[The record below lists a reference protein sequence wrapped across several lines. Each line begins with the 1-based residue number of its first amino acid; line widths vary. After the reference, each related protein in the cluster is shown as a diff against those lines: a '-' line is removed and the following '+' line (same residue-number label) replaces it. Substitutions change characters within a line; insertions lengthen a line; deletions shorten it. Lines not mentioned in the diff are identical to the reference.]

1 MDPYQISLFVMFL
14 VIATLGS
21 GIWIMASLLI
31 VGLVSQWVISDFS
44 LLKMGTISATI
55 IARNSM
61 SWELSAIPLFIWM
74 GELLFRTKLSES
86 MFEGLAPFVNR
97 LPGRLLHTSVLGST
111 MFAAVSGS
119 SAATTTTVGR
129 ITVGE
134 LIGRGYDRSLTIGS
148 LAGAGTLGLLI
159 PPSIILIIYGV
170 MAEVSIIRLFAAG
183 VFPGLMIAFLYG
195 SYIVIRAL
203 LDPSIAPQR
212 VETYSARD
220 MAVAFSKLL
229 PVIVLIVIILGS
241 IYSGLATPS
250 EAAAI
255 GLAAT
260 MIITL
265 VLRQLSW
272 EVLYTSLNSAV
283 KVSAMITSLVVCAAV
298 LASSMSYVRLPQSI
312 AEIIVQLNP
321 SELQLIMLLMA
332 FYIFLGLFLDG
343 TSVTVMSLPITM
355 PIVIAAGIDPIWF
368 GIFLVIMIE
377 LSQITPPVGFNLFLL
392 QSLTGDSLPKVALAA
407 MPFFFLLCL
416 GVAILYVAPGVAT
429 WLPEYLYGN

>member
-1 MDPYQISLFVMFL
+1 MGPYEISLFVL
-14 VIATLGS
+14 VLLIFTLGS

-31 VGLVSQWVISDFS
+31 VGLVSQFVIADFS
-44 LLKMGTISATI
+44 LMKMGTISATI
-55 IARNSM
+55 ISRNSM

-74 GELLFRTKLSES
+74 GELLVRTRLSQS
-86 MFEGLAPFVNR
+86 MFEGLTPFVNR
-97 LPGRLLHTSVLGST
+97 IPGRLLHTSVLGST

-134 LIGRGYDRSLTIGS
+134 LLDRGYDRALTTGS

-170 MAEVSIIRLFAAG
+170 ISEVSIIRLFAAG
-183 VFPGLMIAFLYG
+183 VLPGLLIAFLYSG
-195 SYIVIRAL
+195 YIIIRAM
-203 LDPSIAPQR
+203 LDPNIAPKR
-212 VETYSARD
+212 DVTYSSRDLLIAAR
-220 MAVAFSKLL
+220 KLL
-229 PVIVLIVIILGS
+229 PVIILMVVILGA
-241 IYSGLATPS
+241 IYSGIATPS

-260 MIITL
+260 LVITL

-272 EVLYTSLNSAV
+272 NIIYDSLKSAV

-312 AEIIVQLNP
+312 AEIIVDLAP
-321 SELQLIMLLMA
+321 SEFQLILLLAA

-343 TSVTVMSLPITM
+343 TSITVMSLPITM
-355 PIVIAAGIDPIWF
+355 PIVMAAGIDPIWF

-377 LSQITPPVGFNLFLL
+377 LGQITPPVGFNLYLL
-392 QSLTGDSLPKVALAA
+392 QNLTGDSLPKVARATL
-407 MPFFFLLCL
+407 PFFFLLCL
-416 GVAILYVAPGVAT
+416 GVAILYVFPEIVL
-429 WLPEYLYGN
+429 WLPERIYD

>member
-31 VGLVSQWVISDFS
+31 VGLVSQWFISDFS

-61 SWELSAIPLFIWM
+61 AWELSAIPLFIWM
-74 GELLFRTKLSES
+74 GELLFRTKLSTM

-97 LPGRLLHTSVLGST
+97 IPGRLLHTSVLGST

-183 VFPGLMIAFLYG
+183 VLPGLMIAFLYG

-203 LDPSIAPQR
+203 LNPSIAPQSD
-212 VETYSARD
+212 EIYSARD

-260 MIITL
+260 LIITL

-272 EVLYTSLNSAV
+272 EVIYTSLNSAV

-321 SELQLIMLLMA
+321 SELQLILLLMG

-416 GVAILYVAPGVAT
+416 GVAILYVAPGVAI